1 MQDECQVAV
10 SRLSF
15 ICQAE
20 LMDVQ
25 RKTRANRG
33 ETSGGYR
40 EPGPN
45 RAEVADPLRRLT
57 PFHSL

>member
-40 EPGPN
+40 EPSPN
-45 RAEVADPLRRLT
+45 RADVAEP
-57 PFHSL
+57 